1 MVKKTQAA
9 KNALHVSKN
18 YAYLKPSTLRSMAK
32 EISGTRLEACKS
44 YAVSRL
50 PKIAVTATLASLLA
64 CGAGLPTH
72 QAWANGF
79 NLPDGSYR
87 YANRDSS
94 AKVQKYVDINA
105 VPCDKNKET
114 DKDKADR
121 ATFGQYYKVE
131 YQFNSHGEWWGGR
144 PFWWASVPKDVTI
157 VDDSI
162 TLYKDEEL
170 TGGSASQKTGT
181 QYTKAA
187 WDQSV
192 SRFWFDNNKAQGAEF
207 KSNWERMT
215 GEAGGYDKSGDTLD
229 TSREYKNATS
239 ALIINWES
247 RGNRRSKISFVIKLN
262 NKTEPLKFAAGV
274 YQVLGNWH
282 YTVGKVALAPTLPE
296 YSKELELAYPKDK
309 VEVDSSKYGKNLAQD
324 EKNNVL
330 TKLWEANKNNAD
342 VLKKLKDMPEVPT
355 EEAFKKAVKV
365 NNDGSAT
372 VTYKDNSTD
381 TIFKENL
388 TKRYVPL
395 SERTKITYPALTSV
409 KNPTALDQSEKKQV
423 EDAIKNA
430 NKDKNIKSVTVDA
443 NGKATITFDDKIG
456 TPSTK
461 TIEGKYLVKKQ
472 RSLADK
478 FTPYYPVP
486 MAVGNPQGLTQGEQT
501 ELVKK
506 VYEANKTKADFIDAI
521 GKPNNLEEAKKSI
534 TVDNKGNV
542 TITYTDKSTDKLDGS
557 KLVYQAKKLNETTY
571 ITLPARTPVQDA
583 KKIQEKEQSTIRQA
597 ILTANNELQS
607 KLKGKNENSAI
618 TFDNDKHTMT
628 VKFNDDSTSI
638 FDYSE
643 LVYTK
648 GNPEK
653 PTLKTGVSKSGYKY
667 NITKIAI
674 NDKDKPQDADW
685 NNFARRFI
693 QDNWQ
698 AKSGQTAITDTF
710 INSQSDLLPMFSSPD
725 PTSTGGMKLYAYK
738 DKWDVK
744 NGSGLT
750 LSNGRSGDGILSI
763 YHGDNGIEVKKLS
776 GWNPGTVFTL
786 TKDDCFVSNAAASN
800 PEELKKEA
808 NDLIDKILKK
818 NGLNDDEIN
827 KFKQEHQD
835 EINKIA
841 KPEDVD
847 KIIKSADKHGKDEKK
862 KKDAQKQIENAQGN
876 LGLTEDQ
883 KKELK
888 KKIGNETDPEKIRE
902 KINEFQKEQD
912 QKKQEEHNKQQQ
924 QSDQQAEQQQK
935 QQQQK
940 DDTKVDTD
948 IQTQNQQEQQDTG
961 KAEEAKKK
969 AELEKQQQAAI
980 DEIRNGEDYK
990 NLTPDDKKQ
999 FIKSIQN
1006 ATDEQAINTIKRQ
1019 AKEKANQNQT
1029 AADSNNN
1036 NGLAAAK
1043 IAAKDKISK
1052 LNNLNAQDKQKYQG
1066 KIDGAGNLDKVAEI
1080 LNNAE
1085 FEDAKAA
1092 AKKKIAD
1099 LKQNGSL
1106 TEAEANDLSDRIDKA
1121 NDLREVEGI
1130 LEEAE
1135 LKKAK
1140 KDAKSEV
1147 DKLTNLNKAQKDAFK
1162 AAIDDIETDP
1172 TNENMKTI
1180 EKVKGAITAVVT
1192 KAKELDGKMKS
1203 LKDLVT
1209 LVNGQKSTLTAKPDY
1224 KDNKKTAFDSALKA
1238 AEDLV
1243 KTDSAENKTADEVDN
1258 IKKALENAVKDLGGK
1273 TVDKSALQTL
1283 INNDADF
1290 KKKIDYI
1297 NAEKSKQDAYD
1308 NAISSGKSVLADANA
1323 TADQVAQAVN
1333 AINSAKAALDG
1344 KVNTTELEQK
1354 VAEAKKLKKSTN
1366 PQSAGDAKYENASEA
1381 KKQAVDTALQ
1391 QAESALADAKST
1403 ATQKPGEAAKTPE
1416 QKQKAVNDALTQLT
1430 NAINEL
1436 DGVDTQALQ
1445 DEVTK
1450 DNALKNNAKCKNA
1463 SETKKSAFNTALG
1476 NAQAALNEATRKTQ
1490 STKTREQKQKA
1501 VNDALTAL
1509 KQAVQNLDGNDVS
1522 ELQTAITN
1530 AKAKQQEVVYKNGT
1544 SAKKKALD
1552 DALKTAEDL
1561 VKTPHGHT
1569 DPEISTALNN
1579 LNTAINGLDGTVN
1592 TAELQTAVDN
1602 AKKLTGVTTPKSQD
1616 AYKYENASEAKK
1628 QAVDSALQQADSALA
1643 DAKSTATQKPG
1654 EAAKTPEQK
1663 QKAVNDALTQ
1673 LTNAINALDGNDKTQ
1688 LVTKLTEAKD
1698 KKNDVSYK
1706 NASAGKQA
1714 ALDNAIASAE
1724 GIVKKAGATA
1734 DEITRAITA
1743 LKNAV
1748 TGLDGHD
1755 ASGLQA
1761 AVTAAESKKKTV
1773 AYTNASDAAKTA
1785 FDQALQ
1791 TAQTILAKKGATEKE
1806 ISDAATALTNAVT
1819 GLDGHDASGLQAAVT
1834 DAESKKKTVAYTNAS
1849 DAAKTAFDQALQ
1861 TAQTI
1866 LAKKGATEKEI
1877 SDATTA
1883 LKNASNALNGTVDTS
1898 KLQAEINKADSL
1910 KKSVQYTNAVQDK
1923 KSEYDTALTNA
1934 ESALADA
1941 ENAQSANTPD
1951 QKQTAVNVALLRL
1964 QTAAAALNGVDIADL
1979 QAEIALENS
1988 VKESVKYAYD
1998 TAEKQQTYNKAL
2010 QDAKELISKLADPAG
2025 KGVEVAAKSQAD
2037 RQALVNTALKNLKNA
2052 KDALNGVNKTVL
2064 QAEVD
2069 DDSHFSK
2076 SFAYL
2081 LGEAP
2086 DLDVYKKALA
2096 EAKRVL
2102 ADPNATQAQVDA
2114 ALKDLQAAKNS
2125 IANKYNGAGTGNI
2138 GSGSGTGNAGTGNA
2152 GTGTGTGAGAG
2163 NAGSGSEAGYGVNDN
2178 APTTVDKGEL
2188 NVQIQG
2194 AESDSQP
2201 GNAGNGNA
2209 GAGANTG
2216 SAANAAGKADAGANS
2231 GNAGN
2236 AANNNAGSHAANG
2249 VNSAAVDAAVENNLA
2264 VKQADAQVVKAQA
2277 VVDAALAEA
2286 KKVAADPNATQAQV
2300 DAAVQKL
2307 SAARKALAAA
2317 KAHAAD
2323 VRASVRAQVLKSGSV
2338 AQLSKTGSDVSVFGL
2353 FAATLSAAG
2362 AALFSAKRR
2371 GTSRHSN
2378 K

>member
-181 QYTKAA
+181 QYTKAT
-187 WDQSV
+187 WDRSV
-192 SRFWFDNNKAQGAEF
+192 SRFWFDNNKEQGAEF

-215 GEAGGYDKSGDTLD
+215 GEAGGYDKSGNTLG

-296 YSKELELAYPKDK
+296 YSKELELTYPKDK

-542 TITYTDKSTDKLDGS
+542 TITYTDKSTDKLDGG

-618 TFDNDKHTMT
+618 TFDDNTHTMT

-1147 DKLTNLNKAQKDAFK
+1147 DKLTNLNKAQKDALK

-1323 TADQVAQAVN
+1323 TAEKVAQAVN

-1381 KKQAVDTALQ
+1381 KKQAVDSALQ

-1416 QKQKAVNDALTQLT
+1416 QKQKAVNDALTALT
-1430 NAINEL
+1430 
-1436 DGVDTQALQ
+1436 
-1445 DEVTK
+1445 
-1450 DNALKNNAKCKNA
+1450 
-1463 SETKKSAFNTALG
+1463 
-1476 NAQAALNEATRKTQ
+1476 
-1490 STKTREQKQKA
+1490 KA
-1501 VNDALTAL
+1501 VN
-1509 KQAVQNLDGNDVS
+1509 
-1522 ELQTAITN
+1522 E
-1530 AKAKQQEVVYKNGT
+1530 
-1544 SAKKKALD
+1544 
-1552 DALKTAEDL
+1552 
-1561 VKTPHGHT
+1561 
-1569 DPEISTALNN
+1569 
-1579 LNTAINGLDGTVN
+1579 
-1592 TAELQTAVDN
+1592 
-1602 AKKLTGVTTPKSQD
+1602 
-1616 AYKYENASEAKK
+1616 
-1628 QAVDSALQQADSALA
+1628 
-1643 DAKSTATQKPG
+1643 
-1654 EAAKTPEQK
+1654 
-1663 QKAVNDALTQ
+1663 
-1673 LTNAINALDGNDKTQ
+1673 LDGNDKTQ
-1688 LVTKLTEAKD
+1688 LVAKLSEAKG
-1698 KKNDVSYK
+1698 KKSDISYK
-1706 NASAGKQA
+1706 NASAEKQS

-1773 AYTNASDAAKTA
+1773 AYTNASDTK
-1785 FDQALQ
+1785 
-1791 TAQTILAKKGATEKE
+1791 
-1806 ISDAATALTNAVT
+1806 
-1819 GLDGHDASGLQAAVT
+1819 
-1834 DAESKKKTVAYTNAS
+1834 
-1849 DAAKTAFDQALQ
+1849 KTAFDQALQ

-2152 GTGTGTGAGAG
+2152 GTGNAGTGNTGTGDT
-2163 NAGSGSEAGYGVNDN
+2163 GSGSEAGYGVNDN

-2188 NVQIQG
+2188 NIQIQG

-2216 SAANAAGKADAGANS
+2216 NAANVAGKADAGVNS

-2236 AANNNAGSHAANG
+2236 AANTNAANANANNANG
-2249 VNSAAVDAAVENNLA
+2249 ANSAAMNAAVENNPA
-2264 VKQADAQVVKAQA
+2264 VKQADAQVAKAQA
-2277 VVDAALAEA
+2277 ALDAALAEA

>member
-144 PFWWASVPKDVTI
+144 PFWWASVPNGVTI

-557 KLVYQAKKLNETTY
+557 KLVYQRKPLADLTN
-571 ITLPARTPVQDA
+571 ITLPARIAVKDA
-583 KKIQEKEQSTIRQA
+583 KAIQTDEQSNIRQA
-597 ILTANNELQS
+597 ILTANNDLQS

-618 TFDNDKHTMT
+618 TFDDNTHTMT
-628 VKFNDDSTSI
+628 VKFNDDSTST

-653 PTLKTGVSKSGYKY
+653 PTLKTGVNKNGYTY

-674 NDKDKPQDADW
+674 TDKDKPQAADW
-685 NNFARRFI
+685 NTFARRFI
-693 QDNWQ
+693 QDNWK
-698 AKSGQTAITDTF
+698 AKNGQSSITDDF
-710 INSQSDLLPMFSSPD
+710 INNEPSLLPMFSSPD
-725 PTSTGGMKLYAYK
+725 TKSSGGMQLYKYK
-738 DKWDVK
+738 DKWEVK
-744 NGSGLT
+744 NGSQLN
-750 LSNGRSGDGILSI
+750 LSNANFGNGIVSI
-763 YHGDNGIEVKKLS
+763 YLGSGGIEVKSLN
-776 GWNPGTVFTL
+776 GFNLGTVFTL
-786 TKDDCFVSNAAASN
+786 TKDDCFVSNAAAPN
-800 PEELKKEA
+800 PEKLKKEA

-818 NGLNDDEIN
+818 NGLNDQEIKKFKEDHQGEIN
-827 KFKQEHQD
+827 N
-835 EINKIA
+835 IT

-847 KIIKSADKHGKDEKK
+847 KIIKSADEHGKDEKK

-888 KKIGNETDPEKIRE
+888 KKIGTETDPEKIRE
-902 KINEFQKEQD
+902 KINEFQKDQD

-924 QSDQQAEQQQK
+924 QADQQAEQEK
-935 QQQQK
+935 QRQQQK
-940 DDTKVDTD
+940 DDAKVDTD

-961 KAEEAKKK
+961 KAEEAKKT
-969 AELEKQQQAAI
+969 AELEKQKQAAI
-980 DEIRNGEDYK
+980 NEING
-990 NLTPDDKKQ
+990 NDKLKPEEKEQ
-999 FIKSIQN
+999 FIKQVNEAQN
-1006 ATDEQAINTIKRQ
+1006 AEGVKK
-1019 AKEKANQNQT
+1019 AKDDATLKGNQNQA

-1036 NGLAAAK
+1036 NGLNAAK
-1043 IAAKDKISK
+1043 AAAKDKISK
-1052 LNNLNAQDKQKYQG
+1052 LNNLSEQDKQKYQG
-1066 KIDGAGNLDKVAEI
+1066 EIGNAGNLDKVAEI

-1085 FEDAKAA
+1085 FEDAKTA

-1099 LKQNGSL
+1099 LQKNGDL
-1106 TEAEANDLSDRIDKA
+1106 TQDESEGFNKRLDDSSTDSIQDIDS
-1121 NDLREVEGI
+1121 I
-1130 LEEAE
+1130 LQEAE
-1135 LKKAK
+1135 LAKTRKDANTAIDTLKNLNNAQKKALK
-1140 KDAKSEV
+1140 EEV
-1147 DKLTNLNKAQKDAFK
+1147 ANPETNPQSNLD
-1162 AAIDDIETDP
+1162 
-1172 TNENMKTI
+1172 TI
-1180 EKVKGAITAVVT
+1180 EKVKTAITAVVT

-1224 KDNKKTAFDSALKA
+1224 KDNKKTAFDSAFTNA
-1238 AEDLV
+1238 STLV
-1243 KTDSAENKTADEVDN
+1243 DATKGMNADGAKVDE
-1258 IKKALENAVKDLGGK
+1258 IKKALEKAVQDLGGK

-1290 KKKIDYI
+1290 KKTIAYI
-1297 NAEKSKQDAYD
+1297 NADQTKKITYNEAIADG
-1308 NAISSGKSVLADANA
+1308 NAVLTDANA
-1323 TADQVAQAVN
+1323 TAEKVAQAVD

-1381 KKQAVDTALQ
+1381 KKQAVDSALQ
-1391 QAESALADAKST
+1391 QAE
-1403 ATQKPGEAAKTPE
+1403 
-1416 QKQKAVNDALTQLT
+1416 
-1430 NAINEL
+1430 
-1436 DGVDTQALQ
+1436 
-1445 DEVTK
+1445 
-1450 DNALKNNAKCKNA
+1450 
-1463 SETKKSAFNTALG
+1463 
-1476 NAQAALNEATRKTQ
+1476 
-1490 STKTREQKQKA
+1490 
-1501 VNDALTAL
+1501 
-1509 KQAVQNLDGNDVS
+1509 
-1522 ELQTAITN
+1522 
-1530 AKAKQQEVVYKNGT
+1530 
-1544 SAKKKALD
+1544 
-1552 DALKTAEDL
+1552 
-1561 VKTPHGHT
+1561 
-1569 DPEISTALNN
+1569 
-1579 LNTAINGLDGTVN
+1579 
-1592 TAELQTAVDN
+1592 
-1602 AKKLTGVTTPKSQD
+1602 
-1616 AYKYENASEAKK
+1616 
-1628 QAVDSALQQADSALA
+1628 SALA

-1688 LVTKLTEAKD
+1688 LVTKLTEVKD

-1743 LKNAV
+1743 LTNAVTGLDGHDASGLQAAVTDAESKKKTVAYTNASDTKKTAFDQALQTAQTILAKKGATEKEISDATTALKNAV

-1773 AYTNASDAAKTA
+1773 AYTNASDTK
-1785 FDQALQ
+1785 
-1791 TAQTILAKKGATEKE
+1791 
-1806 ISDAATALTNAVT
+1806 
-1819 GLDGHDASGLQAAVT
+1819 
-1834 DAESKKKTVAYTNAS
+1834 
-1849 DAAKTAFDQALQ
+1849 KTAFDQALQ

-1883 LKNASNALNGTVDTS
+1883 LKNASSALNGTVDTS
-1898 KLQAEINKADSL
+1898 KLQAEVDKVDSL

-1923 KSEYDTALTNA
+1923 KSAYDTALAAA
-1934 ESALADA
+1934 ESTLADA
-1941 ENAQSANTPD
+1941 KNAQSTNNPE
-1951 QKQTAVNVALLRL
+1951 QKQQAVNDALQQL

-1988 VKESVKYAYD
+1988 VKESVKYVYD

-2138 GSGSGTGNAGTGNA
+2138 GSGSGTGNVGTGNAGTGNA
-2152 GTGTGTGAGAG
+2152 GTGNTGTGDT
-2163 NAGSGSEAGYGVNDN
+2163 GSGSEAGYGVNDN

-2209 GAGANTG
+2209 GAGAGAGAGANTG
-2216 SAANAAGKADAGANS
+2216 NSANVAGNAGAGVNS

-2236 AANNNAGSHAANG
+2236 TANTNAANANANNANG
-2249 VNSAAVDAAVENNLA
+2249 VNSAAVNAAVENNPA
-2264 VKQADAQVVKAQA
+2264 VKQADAQVAKAQA
-2277 VVDAALAEA
+2277 ALDAALAEA

-2300 DAAVQKL
+2300 DAAVKNL

>member
-94 AKVQKYVDINA
+94 TQVQKYVDISA

-215 GEAGGYDKSGDTLD
+215 GEAGGYDKSGNTLG

-296 YSKELELAYPKDK
+296 YSKELELTYPKDK

-486 MAVGNPQGLTQGEQT
+486 MAVGKPQGLTQGEQT

-506 VYEANKTKADFIDAI
+506 VYEANKNKSDFIDAI
-521 GKPNNLEEAKKSI
+521 GKPKDLEEAKKSI

-557 KLVYQAKKLNETTY
+557 KLVYQRKPLADLTN
-571 ITLPARTPVQDA
+571 ITLPARIAVKDA
-583 KKIQEKEQSTIRQA
+583 KKIQANEQSTIRQA
-597 ILTANNELQS
+597 ILTANNGLQG
-607 KLKGKNENSAI
+607 KLKGSNENNAI
-618 TFDNDKHTMT
+618 TFDDSKHTMT
-628 VKFNDDSTSI
+628 VKFNDDSTST

-653 PTLKTGVSKSGYKY
+653 PKTETKNNNGYKY
-667 NITKIAI
+667 NITKIVI
-674 NDKDKPQDADW
+674 KDKNKPATADW
-685 NNFARRFI
+685 NSFARQFI
-693 QDNWQ
+693 RDNW
-698 AKSGQTAITDTF
+698 KSKDVSNPITDQF
-710 INSQSDLLPMFSSPD
+710 IDSNPDLMGMFHSSDPKSS
-725 PTSTGGMKLYAYK
+725 GGMKLYNFSN
-738 DKWDVK
+738 KWE
-744 NGSGLT
+744 NNNSNLT
-750 LSNGRSGDGILSI
+750 LSNGSWNNYNIVSI
-763 YHGDNGIEVKKLS
+763 YEGGSGFEIKKNDNYGPKTIITLS
-776 GWNPGTVFTL
+776 A
-786 TKDDCFVSNAAASN
+786 DDCFVSNAAAPN
-800 PEELKKEA
+800 PEALKKEA
-808 NDLIDKILKK
+808 EDLIDKILQKH
-818 NGLNDDEIN
+818 GLSKDEID
-827 KFKQEHQD
+827 KFKKDHQKD
-835 EINKIA
+835 INKIT

-847 KIIKSADKHGKDEKK
+847 KIIKSADEHGKDEKK
-862 KKDAQKQIENAQGN
+862 KKDAQKQINDAKNN
-876 LGLTEDQ
+876 LGLTPAQ
-883 KKELK
+883 KKELEE
-888 KKIGNETDPEKIRE
+888 KIGTETDPEKIRE
-902 KINEFQKEQD
+902 KINEFQKDQD

-924 QSDQQAEQQQK
+924 QADQQVEQEKQ

-940 DDTKVDTD
+940 DDAKVDTD
-948 IQTQNQQEQQDTG
+948 IQTQNQQEHQDTG

-969 AELEKQQQAAI
+969 AELEKQKQAAI
-980 DEIRNGEDYK
+980 DEINGNNKLKPEEK
-990 NLTPDDKKQ
+990 EQ
-999 FIKSIQN
+999 FIKQVN
-1006 ATDEQAINTIKRQ
+1006 DAQDTNGVNKAKNDATLKG
-1019 AKEKANQNQT
+1019 NQNQT
-1029 AADSNNN
+1029 AADSSNN
-1036 NGLAAAK
+1036 NGLDDAK
-1043 IAAKDKISK
+1043 TDAKDKIGK
-1052 LNNLNAQDKQKYQG
+1052 LKNLSEQDKEKYQNEVG
-1066 KIDGAGNLDKVAEI
+1066 TADSLDKVAEI

-1092 AKKKIAD
+1092 AKKKIAE
-1099 LKQNGSL
+1099 LKKNNSL
-1106 TEAEANDLSDRIDKA
+1106 TEQEANDLTGRIDSAK
-1121 NDLREVEGI
+1121 DLREVEGI

-1147 DKLTNLNKAQKDAFK
+1147 DKLTNLNKAQKDALK
-1162 AAIDDIETDP
+1162 AEIDDIETDP

-1180 EKVKGAITAVVT
+1180 EKVKTAITAVVT

-1224 KDNKKTAFDSALKA
+1224 KDNKKTAFDSAFTNA
-1238 AEDLV
+1238 STLV
-1243 KTDSAENKTADEVDN
+1243 DATKGMNADGAKVDE
-1258 IKKALENAVKDLGGK
+1258 IKKALEKAVQDLGGK

-1290 KKKIDYI
+1290 KKTIAYI
-1297 NAEKSKQDAYD
+1297 NADQTKKITYNEAIADG
-1308 NAISSGKSVLADANA
+1308 NAVLTDANA
-1323 TADQVAQAVN
+1323 TAEKVAQAVD

-1344 KVNTTELEQK
+1344 KVNITGLEQK

-1381 KKQAVDTALQ
+1381 KKQAVDSALQ

-1416 QKQKAVNDALTQLT
+1416 QKQQ
-1430 NAINEL
+1430 
-1436 DGVDTQALQ
+1436 
-1445 DEVTK
+1445 
-1450 DNALKNNAKCKNA
+1450 
-1463 SETKKSAFNTALG
+1463 
-1476 NAQAALNEATRKTQ
+1476 
-1490 STKTREQKQKA
+1490 A

-1509 KQAVQNLDGNDVS
+1509 
-1522 ELQTAITN
+1522 T
-1530 AKAKQQEVVYKNGT
+1530 
-1544 SAKKKALD
+1544 
-1552 DALKTAEDL
+1552 
-1561 VKTPHGHT
+1561 
-1569 DPEISTALNN
+1569 
-1579 LNTAINGLDGTVN
+1579 
-1592 TAELQTAVDN
+1592 
-1602 AKKLTGVTTPKSQD
+1602 
-1616 AYKYENASEAKK
+1616 
-1628 QAVDSALQQADSALA
+1628 
-1643 DAKSTATQKPG
+1643 
-1654 EAAKTPEQK
+1654 
-1663 QKAVNDALTQ
+1663 KAVNE
-1673 LTNAINALDGNDKTQ
+1673 LDGNDKTQ

-1698 KKNDVSYK
+1698 KRNDVSYK
-1706 NASAGKQA
+1706 NASTEKQS

-1761 AVTAAESKKKTV
+1761 AVTDAESKKKTV
-1773 AYTNASDAAKTA
+1773 AYTNASDTKKTA

-1791 TAQTILAKKGATEKE
+1791 AAQTILAKKGATEKE
-1806 ISDAATALTNAVT
+1806 ISDATTALKNAVT

-1849 DAAKTAFDQALQ
+1849 DTKKTAFDQALQ
-1861 TAQTI
+1861 AAQTILAKKGATEKEISDATTALKNAVTGLDGHDASGLQAAVTDAESKKKTVAYTNASDTKKTAFDQALQAAQTI

-1923 KSEYDTALTNA
+1923 KSAYDTALTNA

-1941 ENAQSANTPD
+1941 ENAQSANTSD
-1951 QKQTAVNVALLRL
+1951 QKQTAVNFALLRL

-2125 IANKYNGAGTGNI
+2125 IANKYNGAGIGNTGIGNTGTGNTGTGNT
-2138 GSGSGTGNAGTGNA
+2138 GSGSGTGNVGTGNA
-2152 GTGTGTGAGAG
+2152 GTGTGTGTGTG
-2163 NAGSGSEAGYGVNDN
+2163 NAGSEAGYGVNDN

-2201 GNAGNGNA
+2201 GNAGNGNT
-2209 GAGANTG
+2209 GANTG
-2216 SAANAAGKADAGANS
+2216 SAANAAGNAGAGVNS

-2236 AANNNAGSHAANG
+2236 AANTNAANANANNANG
-2249 VNSAAVDAAVENNLA
+2249 VNSAVVNAAVENNPA
-2264 VKQADAQVVKAQA
+2264 VKQADAQVAKAQA
-2277 VVDAALAEA
+2277 AVNAALAEA

-2300 DAAVQKL
+2300 DAAVKNL

>member
-381 TIFKENL
+381 PISKENL

-395 SERTKITYPALTSV
+395 SERTKITYPDLTPV
-409 KNPTALDQSEKKQV
+409 KNPSSLDSTEKKQV
-423 EDAIKNA
+423 ENAIKNA

-486 MAVGNPQGLTQGEQT
+486 MAVGKPQGLTQGEQT

-506 VYEANKTKADFIDAI
+506 VYEANKNKSDFIDAI
-521 GKPNNLEEAKKSI
+521 GKPKDLEEAKKSI

-571 ITLPARTPVQDA
+571 ITLPARIAVQDA
-583 KKIQEKEQSTIRQA
+583 KKIQEKERSTIRQA

-607 KLKGKNENSAI
+607 KLKGSNENSAI
-618 TFDNDKHTMT
+618 TFDDNTHTMT
-628 VKFNDDSTSI
+628 VKFNDDSTST

-653 PTLKTGVSKSGYKY
+653 PTTETKNNNGYKY
-667 NITKIAI
+667 NITKIAVA
-674 NDKDKPQDADW
+674 DKNKLTQDDW
-685 NNFARRFI
+685 HKFVRKFI
-693 QDNWQ
+693 QDNWK
-698 AKSGQTAITDTF
+698 AKAGKSEINDQY
-710 INSQSDLLPMFSSPD
+710 INSTNGLLNQLHAPD
-725 PTSTGGMKLYAYK
+725 SNTGGGMTLYK
-738 DKWDVK
+738 FFSDWDVTS
-744 NGSGLT
+744 GST
-750 LSNGRSGDGILSI
+750 LKL
-763 YHGDNGIEVKKLS
+763 GDNRSNKGIVSLYQHDDEVEIKALQ
-776 GWNPGTVFTL
+776 GWNPNTVITL
-786 TKDDCFVSNAAASN
+786 TKNDCFVSNAAAPK
-800 PEELKKEA
+800 PEELKNEA
-808 NDLIDKILKK
+808 NDLIDKILQKH
-818 NGLNDDEIN
+818 GLSKDEID
-827 KFKQEHQD
+827 KFKKDHQSD
-835 EINKIA
+835 IDKIT

-847 KIIKSADKHGKDEKK
+847 KIIKSADEHGKDEKK
-862 KKDAQKQIENAQGN
+862 KKDAQQQINDAKNN
-876 LGLTEDQ
+876 LGLTPEQ
-883 KKELK
+883 KTELD

-912 QKKQEEHNKQQQ
+912 QKKQKEADKKQQQ
-924 QSDQQAEQQQK
+924 ADQQAEQQQK

-948 IQTQNQQEQQDTG
+948 IQTQNQQEQQDTS

-969 AELEKQQQAAI
+969 AELEKQKQAAI
-980 DEIRNGEDYK
+980 DEING
-990 NLTPDDKKQ
+990 NDKLKPGDKEQ
-999 FIKSIQN
+999 FINSIQN
-1006 ATDEQAINTIKRQ
+1006 ATDENAINTIKQQ
-1019 AKEKANQNQT
+1019 AKEKATQNQT
-1029 AADSNNN
+1029 AADSSNND
-1036 NGLAAAK
+1036 GLDAAK
-1043 IAAKDKISK
+1043 QTAKNTIGK
-1052 LNNLNAQDKQKYQG
+1052 LTNLNDTEKQKYQG
-1066 KIDGAGNLDKVAEI
+1066 EIDRAKDLDGVETI
-1080 LNNAE
+1080 LDNANTA
-1085 FEDAKAA
+1085 DAKAA
-1092 AKKKIAD
+1092 AKKKIAE

-1106 TEAEANDLSDRIDKA
+1106 TEQEANDLTGRIDSAK
-1121 NDLREVEGI
+1121 DLREVEGI

-1147 DKLTNLNKAQKDAFK
+1147 DKLTNLNKAQKDALK
-1162 AAIDDIETDP
+1162 AEIDDIETDP

-1180 EKVKGAITAVVT
+1180 EKVKTAITAVVT

-1224 KDNKKTAFDSALKA
+1224 KDNKKTAFDSAFTNA
-1238 AEDLV
+1238 STLV
-1243 KTDSAENKTADEVDN
+1243 DATKGMNADGAKVDE
-1258 IKKALENAVKDLGGK
+1258 IKKALEKAVQDLGGK

-1290 KKKIDYI
+1290 KKTIAYI
-1297 NAEKSKQDAYD
+1297 NADQTKKITYNEAIADG
-1308 NAISSGKSVLADANA
+1308 NAVLTDANA
-1323 TADQVAQAVN
+1323 TAEKVAQAVD

-1344 KVNTTELEQK
+1344 KVNITGLEQK

-1381 KKQAVDTALQ
+1381 KKQAVDSALQ

-1416 QKQKAVNDALTQLT
+1416 QKQQ
-1430 NAINEL
+1430 
-1436 DGVDTQALQ
+1436 
-1445 DEVTK
+1445 
-1450 DNALKNNAKCKNA
+1450 
-1463 SETKKSAFNTALG
+1463 
-1476 NAQAALNEATRKTQ
+1476 
-1490 STKTREQKQKA
+1490 A

-1509 KQAVQNLDGNDVS
+1509 
-1522 ELQTAITN
+1522 T
-1530 AKAKQQEVVYKNGT
+1530 
-1544 SAKKKALD
+1544 
-1552 DALKTAEDL
+1552 
-1561 VKTPHGHT
+1561 
-1569 DPEISTALNN
+1569 
-1579 LNTAINGLDGTVN
+1579 
-1592 TAELQTAVDN
+1592 
-1602 AKKLTGVTTPKSQD
+1602 
-1616 AYKYENASEAKK
+1616 
-1628 QAVDSALQQADSALA
+1628 
-1643 DAKSTATQKPG
+1643 
-1654 EAAKTPEQK
+1654 
-1663 QKAVNDALTQ
+1663 KAVNE
-1673 LTNAINALDGNDKTQ
+1673 LDGNDKTQ

-1698 KKNDVSYK
+1698 KRNDVSYK
-1706 NASAGKQA
+1706 NASTEKQS

-1743 LKNAV
+1743 LTNAV

-1761 AVTAAESKKKTV
+1761 AVTAAELKKKTV
-1773 AYTNASDAAKTA
+1773 AYTNASDTK
-1785 FDQALQ
+1785 
-1791 TAQTILAKKGATEKE
+1791 
-1806 ISDAATALTNAVT
+1806 
-1819 GLDGHDASGLQAAVT
+1819 
-1834 DAESKKKTVAYTNAS
+1834 
-1849 DAAKTAFDQALQ
+1849 KTAFDQALQ

-2209 GAGANTG
+2209 GAGAGANTG
-2216 SAANAAGKADAGANS
+2216 NSANVAGKAGAGANS

-2236 AANNNAGSHAANG
+2236 AANTNAANANANNANG
-2249 VNSAAVDAAVENNLA
+2249 VNSAVVNAAVENNLA

-2277 VVDAALAEA
+2277 ALDAALAEA

-2300 DAAVQKL
+2300 DAAVKNL

>member
-296 YSKELELAYPKDK
+296 YSKELELTYPKDK
-309 VEVDSSKYGKNLAQD
+309 VEVDSSKYGKNLTQD

-330 TKLWEANKNNAD
+330 TKLWEANKNNVD
-342 VLKKLKDMPEVPT
+342 VLKKLNGMPEAPT
-355 EEAFKKAVKV
+355 KEAFKKAVKV

-388 TKRYVPL
+388 TKRYIPFADKV
-395 SERTKITYPALTSV
+395 KINYPTNLTPV
-409 KNPTALDQSEKKQV
+409 KNTSQLSNEEKQAV
-423 EDAIKNA
+423 KNA
-430 NKDKNIKSVTVDA
+430 ILAANTGKHIKDLTVDA
-443 NGKATITFDDKIG
+443 SGNATITFTDKIG

-461 TIEGKYLVKKQ
+461 KLEGKYLVKKQ

-486 MAVGNPQGLTQGEQT
+486 MAVGNPQGLTVNEQT

-506 VYEANKTKADFIDAI
+506 VYEANKNKSDFIDAI

-542 TITYTDKSTDKLDGS
+542 TITYKDNTADFPSTDKLDGN

-571 ITLPARTPVQDA
+571 ITLPARTAVDNA
-583 KKIQEKEQSTIRQA
+583 KSLKEEDQKKVRQA
-597 ILTANNELQS
+597 ILGANSGLKS
-607 KLKGKNENSAI
+607 KLKDKNDSAI
-618 TFDNDKHTMT
+618 AFDDSKHTMT
-628 VKFNDDSTSI
+628 VKFNDDSTST

-653 PTLKTGVSKSGYKY
+653 PTLKTGVNKSGYKY

-674 NDKDKPQDADW
+674 NDKDKPQTADW
-685 NNFARRFI
+685 NNFARQFI
-693 QDNWQ
+693 RDNWK
-698 AKSGQTAITDTF
+698 AKSGQTEITDNF
-710 INSQSDLLPMFSSPD
+710 INSSADLLPMFSSD
-725 PTSTGGMKLYAYK
+725 DQISTGGMQLYHY
-738 DKWDVK
+738 DGKWDVK

-750 LSNGRSGDGILSI
+750 LSNGRNTDGILSI
-763 YHGDNGIEVKKLS
+763 YLGNGVIEVKRLS
-776 GWNPGTVFTL
+776 NWNPGTVFTL
-786 TKDDCFVSNAAASN
+786 TKDDCFVSNAAAPN

-808 NDLIDKILKK
+808 ENLIDKILQKH
-818 NGLNDDEIN
+818 GLSKDEID
-827 KFKQEHQD
+827 KFKKEHQND
-835 EINKIA
+835 INKIT

-876 LGLTEDQ
+876 LGLTPEQ
-883 KKELK
+883 KTELD

-902 KINEFQKEQD
+902 KINEFQKDQD

-924 QSDQQAEQQQK
+924 QADQQAEQEKQ

-940 DDTKVDTD
+940 DDAKVDTD
-948 IQTQNQQEQQDTG
+948 IQTQNQQEQQDAG

-969 AELEKQQQAAI
+969 AELEKQKQAAI
-980 DEIRNGEDYK
+980 DEIRNGKDYK

-999 FIKSIQN
+999 FIEKIQQ
-1006 ATDEQAINTIKRQ
+1006 ATDENAINTIKNN
-1019 AKEKANQNQT
+1019 AKEKVTQNQN
-1029 AADSNNN
+1029 AADSSNND
-1036 NGLAAAK
+1036 GLNAAK
-1043 IAAKDKISK
+1043 QTAKDTIGK
-1052 LNNLNAQDKQKYQG
+1052 LTNLTSEQKQKYQG
-1066 KIDGAGNLDKVAEI
+1066 EIDSAKDLDKVAEI
-1080 LNNAE
+1080 LNKAE
-1085 FEDAKAA
+1085 SEDAKAA

-1099 LKQNGSL
+1099 LQKNGDL
-1106 TEAEANDLSDRIDKA
+1106 TQDEAEGFNKRLDDSSTDSIQDIDS
-1121 NDLREVEGI
+1121 I
-1130 LEEAE
+1130 LQEAE
-1135 LKKAK
+1135 LAKTRKDANTAIDNLKNLNNAQKKALK
-1140 KDAKSEV
+1140 EEV
-1147 DKLTNLNKAQKDAFK
+1147 ANP
-1162 AAIDDIETDP
+1162 ETDP
-1172 TNENMKTI
+1172 KSDLDTI
-1180 EKVKGAITAVVT
+1180 DKVKTAITAVVT

-1224 KDNKKTAFDSALKA
+1224 KDDKKTAFDSALKA

-1243 KTDSAENKTADEVDN
+1243 KTDSAENKTADEVDE
-1258 IKKALENAVKDLGGK
+1258 ISKTLEKAVKDLGGK

-1308 NAISSGKSVLADANA
+1308 NAISSGRLVLTNANA

-1381 KKQAVDTALQ
+1381 KKQAVD
-1391 QAESALADAKST
+1391 
-1403 ATQKPGEAAKTPE
+1403 
-1416 QKQKAVNDALTQLT
+1416 
-1430 NAINEL
+1430 
-1436 DGVDTQALQ
+1436 
-1445 DEVTK
+1445 
-1450 DNALKNNAKCKNA
+1450 
-1463 SETKKSAFNTALG
+1463 
-1476 NAQAALNEATRKTQ
+1476 
-1490 STKTREQKQKA
+1490 
-1501 VNDALTAL
+1501 
-1509 KQAVQNLDGNDVS
+1509 
-1522 ELQTAITN
+1522 
-1530 AKAKQQEVVYKNGT
+1530 
-1544 SAKKKALD
+1544 
-1552 DALKTAEDL
+1552 
-1561 VKTPHGHT
+1561 
-1569 DPEISTALNN
+1569 
-1579 LNTAINGLDGTVN
+1579 
-1592 TAELQTAVDN
+1592 
-1602 AKKLTGVTTPKSQD
+1602 
-1616 AYKYENASEAKK
+1616 
-1628 QAVDSALQQADSALA
+1628 SALQQADSALA

-1663 QKAVNDALTQ
+1663 QQAVNDALTA
-1673 LTNAINALDGNDKTQ
+1673 LTKAVNELDGNDKTQ

-1698 KKNDVSYK
+1698 KRNDVSYK
-1706 NASAGKQA
+1706 NASTEKQS

-1734 DEITRAITA
+1734 DEITRAI
-1743 LKNAV
+1743 
-1748 TGLDGHD
+1748 
-1755 ASGLQA
+1755 
-1761 AVTAAESKKKTV
+1761 
-1773 AYTNASDAAKTA
+1773 
-1785 FDQALQ
+1785 
-1791 TAQTILAKKGATEKE
+1791 
-1806 ISDAATALTNAVT
+1806 TALTNAVT

-1849 DAAKTAFDQALQ
+1849 DTKKTAFDQALQ

-1883 LKNASNALNGTVDTS
+1883 LKNASSALNGTVDTS
-1898 KLQAEINKADSL
+1898 KLQAEVDKADSL

-1923 KSEYDTALTNA
+1923 KSAYDTALAAA
-1934 ESALADA
+1934 ESTLADA
-1941 ENAQSANTPD
+1941 KNAQSTNNPE
-1951 QKQTAVNVALLRL
+1951 QKQQAVNDALQQL

-1988 VKESVKYAYD
+1988 VKESVKYVYD

-2037 RQALVNTALKNLKNA
+2037 RQALVNTALKSLKNA

-2125 IANKYNGAGTGNI
+2125 ITNKYNGAGTGNI

-2152 GTGTGTGAGAG
+2152 GTGTGAGAG

-2188 NVQIQG
+2188 NIQIQG

-2216 SAANAAGKADAGANS
+2216 NAANVAGKAGAGVNS

-2236 AANNNAGSHAANG
+2236 AANTNAANANANNANG
-2249 VNSAAVDAAVENNLA
+2249 ANSAAMNAAVENNPA
-2264 VKQADAQVVKAQA
+2264 VKQADAQVAKAQA
-2277 VVDAALAEA
+2277 ALDAALAEA

-2300 DAAVQKL
+2300 DAAVQNL

>member
-94 AKVQKYVDINA
+94 TKVQKYVDINA
-105 VPCDKNKET
+105 VPCDKNKEI

-309 VEVDSSKYGKNLAQD
+309 VEVDSSKYGKNLSEDA
-324 EKNNVL
+324 KKSVL

-342 VLKKLKDMPEVPT
+342 VLKKLNGMPEVPT
-355 EEAFKKAVKV
+355 EAAFKKAVKV
-365 NNDGSAT
+365 NDDGSAT

-395 SERTKITYPALTSV
+395 ADRTKITYPALTPV

-423 EDAIKNA
+423 ENAIKKA
-430 NKDKNIKSVTVDA
+430 NDKIKNLIEKVDVAA
-443 NGKATITFDDKIG
+443 NGDATITFKDATG
-456 TPSTK
+456 THSTK
-461 TIEGKYLVKKQ
+461 KLEGKYLVKKQ

-486 MAVGNPQGLTQGEQT
+486 MAVGKPQELTQGEQT

-583 KKIQEKEQSTIRQA
+583 KKIQEKERSTIRQA

-607 KLKGKNENSAI
+607 KLKGSNENSAI
-618 TFDNDKHTMT
+618 TFDDNTHTMT
-628 VKFNDDSTSI
+628 VKFNDDSTST

-648 GNPEK
+648 GNPEN
-653 PTLKTGVSKSGYKY
+653 PTTETKNNNGYKY
-667 NITKIAI
+667 NITKIAVA
-674 NDKDKPQDADW
+674 DKNKLTQDDW
-685 NNFARRFI
+685 HKFVRKFI
-693 QDNWQ
+693 QDNWK
-698 AKSGQTAITDTF
+698 AKAGKSEINDQY
-710 INSQSDLLPMFSSPD
+710 INSTNGLLNQLHAPD
-725 PTSTGGMKLYAYK
+725 SNTGGGMTLYK
-738 DKWDVK
+738 FFSDWDVTS
-744 NGSGLT
+744 GST
-750 LSNGRSGDGILSI
+750 LKL
-763 YHGDNGIEVKKLS
+763 GDNRSNKGIVSLYQHDDEVEIKALQ
-776 GWNPGTVFTL
+776 GWNPNTVITL
-786 TKDDCFVSNAAASN
+786 TKNDCFVSNAAAPK
-800 PEELKKEA
+800 PEELKNEA
-808 NDLIDKILKK
+808 NDLIDKILQKH
-818 NGLNDDEIN
+818 GLSKDEID
-827 KFKQEHQD
+827 KFKKDHQSD
-835 EINKIA
+835 IDKIT

-862 KKDAQKQIENAQGN
+862 KKDAQQQINDAKNN
-876 LGLTEDQ
+876 LGLTPEQ
-883 KKELK
+883 KTELD
-888 KKIGNETDPEKIRE
+888 KKIGTETDPEKIRE

-912 QKKQEEHNKQQQ
+912 QKKQKEADKKQQQ
-924 QSDQQAEQQQK
+924 ADQQAEQQQK

-948 IQTQNQQEQQDTG
+948 IQTQNQQEQQDTS

-969 AELEKQQQAAI
+969 AELEKQKQAAI
-980 DEIRNGEDYK
+980 DEING
-990 NLTPDDKKQ
+990 NDKLKPGDKEQ
-999 FIKSIQN
+999 FIKQVN
-1006 ATDEQAINTIKRQ
+1006 DAQDTNGVNKAKNDATLKG
-1019 AKEKANQNQT
+1019 NQNQT
-1029 AADSNNN
+1029 AADSSNN
-1036 NGLAAAK
+1036 NGLDAAK
-1043 IAAKDKISK
+1043 TDAKDKIGK
-1052 LNNLNAQDKQKYQG
+1052 LKNLSEQDKEEYQNKVG
-1066 KIDGAGNLDKVAEI
+1066 TADSLDKVAEI

-1092 AKKKIAD
+1092 AKKKIAELKKNGD
-1099 LKQNGSL
+1099 LTQD
-1106 TEAEANDLSDRIDKA
+1106 EAEGFNKRLDDSSTDSIQDIDS
-1121 NDLREVEGI
+1121 I
-1130 LEEAE
+1130 LQEAE
-1135 LKKAK
+1135 LAKTRKDANTAIDNLKNLNYAQKKALK
-1140 KDAKSEV
+1140 EEV
-1147 DKLTNLNKAQKDAFK
+1147 ANP
-1162 AAIDDIETDP
+1162 ETDP
-1172 TNENMKTI
+1172 QSNLDTI
-1180 EKVKGAITAVVT
+1180 EKVKAAITAVVT

-1224 KDNKKTAFDSALKA
+1224 KDNKKTAFDSAFTNA
-1238 AEDLV
+1238 STLV
-1243 KTDSAENKTADEVDN
+1243 DATKGMNADGAKVDE
-1258 IKKALENAVKDLGGK
+1258 IKKALEKAVQDLGGK

-1290 KKKIDYI
+1290 KKTIAYI
-1297 NAEKSKQDAYD
+1297 NADQTKKITYNEAIADG
-1308 NAISSGKSVLADANA
+1308 NAVLTDANA
-1323 TADQVAQAVN
+1323 TAEKVAQAVD

-1344 KVNTTELEQK
+1344 KVNITGLEQK

-1381 KKQAVDTALQ
+1381 KKQAVDSALQ
-1391 QAESALADAKST
+1391 QADSALADAKST

-1569 DPEISTALNN
+1569 DSEISTALNN

-1616 AYKYENASEAKK
+1616 AYKYENASENKK
-1628 QAVDSALQQADSALA
+1628 KAVDSALQQADSALA

-1663 QKAVNDALTQ
+1663 QKAVNDALTA
-1673 LTNAINALDGNDKTQ
+1673 LTKAVNELDGNDKTQ

-1698 KKNDVSYK
+1698 KRNDVSYK
-1706 NASAGKQA
+1706 NASTEKQS

-1734 DEITRAITA
+1734 DEITRAI
-1743 LKNAV
+1743 
-1748 TGLDGHD
+1748 
-1755 ASGLQA
+1755 
-1761 AVTAAESKKKTV
+1761 
-1773 AYTNASDAAKTA
+1773 
-1785 FDQALQ
+1785 
-1791 TAQTILAKKGATEKE
+1791 
-1806 ISDAATALTNAVT
+1806 TALTNAVT

-2216 SAANAAGKADAGANS
+2216 NAANAAGKADAGVNS

-2264 VKQADAQVVKAQA
+2264 VKQADAQVAKAQA
-2277 VVDAALAEA
+2277 ALDAALAEA

-2300 DAAVQKL
+2300 DAAVLKL

>member
-94 AKVQKYVDINA
+94 TKAQRYVDIKL
-105 VPCDKNKET
+105 VPCDEKQNDNKET
-114 DKDKADR
+114 ADR
-121 ATFGQYYKVE
+121 KTYGQYYKVE
-131 YQFNSHGEWWGGR
+131 YQFNSQGEWWGGR
-144 PFWWASVPKDVTI
+144 PFWWASVPKGVDI
-157 VDDSI
+157 VDNKI
-162 TLYKDEEL
+162 TLYKDEQL
-170 TGGSASQKTGT
+170 TGDSSSQQTSAT
-181 QYTKAA
+181 YTKES
-187 WDQSV
+187 WNQSV
-192 SRFWFDNNKAQGAEF
+192 SRFWFDNNKEQGTEF
-207 KSNWERMT
+207 KNNWERMT
-215 GEAGGYDKSGDTLD
+215 GEAGGYDESGNTLG
-229 TSREYKNATS
+229 TSREYKDATS

-247 RGNRRSKISFVIKLN
+247 RGNRKSKISFVIKLN
-262 NKTEPLKFAAGV
+262 DKTKPLKFAAGV
-274 YQVLGNWH
+274 YQVMGNWH
-282 YTVGKVALAPTLPE
+282 YTAGKVELAPTLPK
-296 YSKELELAYPKDK
+296 YSQELELNYPTDK
-309 VEVDSSKYGKNLAQD
+309 VEVDSAKYGKNLSEDA
-324 EKNNVL
+324 KKAVL
-330 TKLWEANKNNAD
+330 TKLWEANKNNNAD
-342 VLKKLKDMPEVPT
+342 VLKKLNGMPEVPT

-365 NNDGSAT
+365 NDDGSAT

-381 TIFKENL
+381 TISKENL

-395 SERTKITYPALTSV
+395 SERTKIMYPALTPV
-409 KNPTALDQSEKKQV
+409 KDLTALDQSEKKQV
-423 EDAIKNA
+423 ENAIKNA
-430 NKDKNIKSVTVDA
+430 NKDKNIKSVTVDG

-486 MAVGNPQGLTQGEQT
+486 MAVGKPQELTQGERT

-506 VYEANKTKADFIDAI
+506 VYEANKTKTDFMKAI
-521 GKPNNLEEAKKSI
+521 GSPSNAADAKTKSII
-534 TVDNKGNV
+534 TVDAQGNV

-583 KKIQEKEQSTIRQA
+583 KKIQKKEQSTIRQA

-607 KLKGKNENSAI
+607 KLKGSNENSAI
-618 TFDNDKHTMT
+618 TFDDNTHTMT
-628 VKFNDDSTSI
+628 VKFNDDSTST

-648 GNPEK
+648 GNPEN
-653 PTLKTGVSKSGYKY
+653 PTMQNASRNGYKY
-667 NITKIAI
+667 NITKIAV
-674 NDKDKPQDADW
+674 KDKSKLTSDDW
-685 NNFARRFI
+685 HKFVRKFV
-693 QDNWQ
+693 QDNWEANQ
-698 AKSGQTAITDTF
+698 GQTAITDRF
-710 INSQSDLLPMFSSPD
+710 INGTSGLLD
-725 PTSTGGMKLYAYK
+725 KLNTTGDNIGIGMQLYKYK
-738 DKWDVK
+738 DKWHTK
-744 NGSGLT
+744 SGSNLT
-750 LSNGRSGDGILSI
+750 LSNGTFGQNGIVSI
-763 YHGDNGIEVKKLS
+763 YQGNSIEIKNNGNLGQETAFMLS
-776 GWNPGTVFTL
+776 A
-786 TKDDCFVSNAAASN
+786 DDCFVSDSAAPN
-800 PEELKKEA
+800 PKELKKEA

-818 NGLNDDEIN
+818 NGLNDQEIKKFKEDHQGEIN
-827 KFKQEHQD
+827 N
-835 EINKIA
+835 IT

-847 KIIKSADKHGKDEKK
+847 KIIKSADEHGKDEKK
-862 KKDAQKQIENAQGN
+862 KKDAQKQIENATS
-876 LGLTEDQ
+876 GLDEKT
-883 KKELK
+883 KKELE
-888 KKIGNETDPEKIRE
+888 KKIGNETDPEKIR
-902 KINEFQKEQD
+902 KTINEFQKDQD

-924 QSDQQAEQQQK
+924 QADQQAEQEK

-940 DDTKVDTD
+940 DDAKVDTD

-969 AELEKQQQAAI
+969 AELEKQKQAAI
-980 DEIRNGEDYK
+980 DEISK
-990 NLTPDDKKQ
+990 NDKLKPGDKEQ
-999 FIKSIQN
+999 FIKQVN
-1006 ATDEQAINTIKRQ
+1006 DAQDTNGVNKAKNDATLKG
-1019 AKEKANQNQT
+1019 NQNQT
-1029 AADSNNN
+1029 AADSSNND
-1036 NGLAAAK
+1036 GLDAAK
-1043 IAAKDKISK
+1043 QTAKDTIGK
-1052 LNNLNAQDKQKYQG
+1052 LTNLTSEQKQKYQG
-1066 KIDGAGNLDKVAEI
+1066 EIDSAKDLDKVAEI

-1092 AKKKIAD
+1092 AKKKIAE
-1099 LKQNGSL
+1099 LKKNSSL
-1106 TEAEANDLSDRIDKA
+1106 TEDEANGLTGRIDNAK
-1121 NDLREVEGI
+1121 DLREVEGI

-1147 DKLTNLNKAQKDAFK
+1147 DKLTNLNKAQKDALK
-1162 AAIDDIETDP
+1162 AEIDDIETDP

-1180 EKVKGAITAVVT
+1180 EKVKTAITAVVT

-1224 KDNKKTAFDSALKA
+1224 KDNKKTAFDSAFTNA
-1238 AEDLV
+1238 STLV
-1243 KTDSAENKTADEVDN
+1243 DATKGMNADGAKVDE
-1258 IKKALENAVKDLGGK
+1258 IKKALEKAVQDLGGK

-1290 KKKIDYI
+1290 KKTIAYI
-1297 NAEKSKQDAYD
+1297 NADQTKKITYNEAIADG
-1308 NAISSGKSVLADANA
+1308 NAVLTDANA
-1323 TADQVAQAVN
+1323 TAEKVAQAVD

-1344 KVNTTELEQK
+1344 KVNITGLEQK

-1381 KKQAVDTALQ
+1381 KKQAVDSALQ

-1416 QKQKAVNDALTQLT
+1416 QKQKAVNDALT
-1430 NAINEL
+1430 
-1436 DGVDTQALQ
+1436 
-1445 DEVTK
+1445 
-1450 DNALKNNAKCKNA
+1450 
-1463 SETKKSAFNTALG
+1463 
-1476 NAQAALNEATRKTQ
+1476 
-1490 STKTREQKQKA
+1490 
-1501 VNDALTAL
+1501 ALT
-1509 KQAVQNLDGNDVS
+1509 KAVQNLDGNDVS
-1522 ELQTAITN
+1522 KLQTAIAN

-1544 SAKKKALD
+1544 AVKKKALD

-1569 DPEISTALNN
+1569 DSEISTALNN
-1579 LNTAINGLDGTVN
+1579 LNTAISGLDGMVN

-1628 QAVDSALQQADSALA
+1628 SAFDKALQQAESAIIEA
-1643 DAKSTATQKPG
+1643 KNAKST
-1654 EAAKTPEQK
+1654 KTPEQK
-1663 QKAVNDALTQ
+1663 QQAVNTALTALTKAVNE
-1673 LTNAINALDGNDKTQ
+1673 LDGNDKSQ
-1688 LVTKLTEAKD
+1688 LVAKLAEAKG
-1698 KKNDVSYK
+1698 KKNDASYK
-1706 NASAGKQA
+1706 NASAAKQA
-1714 ALDNAIASAE
+1714 ALDNAITSAE
-1724 GIVKKAGATA
+1724 SIVKKAGATEK
-1734 DEITRAITA
+1734 EISDATSA
-1743 LKNAV
+1743 LNNAV

-1755 ASGLQA
+1755 TSALQA

-1773 AYTNASDAAKTA
+1773 AYMNASDTKKTA
-1785 FDQALQ
+1785 FDNAVAAAQA
-1791 TAQTILAKKGATEKE
+1791 ILDSPKGKTEQE
-1806 ISDAATALTNAVT
+1806 ISDA
-1819 GLDGHDASGLQAAVT
+1819 
-1834 DAESKKKTVAYTNAS
+1834 KTQLET
-1849 DAAKTAFDQALQ
+1849 
-1861 TAQTI
+1861 
-1866 LAKKGATEKEI
+1866 
-1877 SDATTA
+1877 
-1883 LKNASNALNGTVDTS
+1883 ASNALDGTVDTS
-1898 KLQAEINKADSL
+1898 KLQVEVNKADSL

-1923 KSEYDTALTNA
+1923 KSAYDTALTAA

-1941 ENAQSANTPD
+1941 KNAQSANTPE
-1951 QKQTAVNVALLRL
+1951 QKQIAVNGALLQL

-1988 VKESVKYAYD
+1988 VKESVKYVYD
-1998 TAEKQQTYNKAL
+1998 TAEKQQAYNKAL

-2025 KGVEVAAKSQAD
+2025 QGVEVATKSQAD
-2037 RQALVNTALKNLKNA
+2037 RQALVNTALKSLKNA

-2076 SFAYL
+2076 SFVYL

-2114 ALKDLQAAKNS
+2114 AVKN
-2125 IANKYNGAGTGNI
+2125 
-2138 GSGSGTGNAGTGNA
+2138 
-2152 GTGTGTGAGAG
+2152 
-2163 NAGSGSEAGYGVNDN
+2163 
-2178 APTTVDKGEL
+2178 
-2188 NVQIQG
+2188 
-2194 AESDSQP
+2194 
-2201 GNAGNGNA
+2201 
-2209 GAGANTG
+2209 
-2216 SAANAAGKADAGANS
+2216 
-2231 GNAGN
+2231 
-2236 AANNNAGSHAANG
+2236 
-2249 VNSAAVDAAVENNLA
+2249 
-2264 VKQADAQVVKAQA
+2264 
-2277 VVDAALAEA
+2277 
-2286 KKVAADPNATQAQV
+2286 
-2300 DAAVQKL
+2300 L

-2323 VRASVRAQVLKSGSV
+2323 IRASVRAQVLKSGSV

-2371 GTSRHSN
+2371 GTSRHSS